1 MTVRKRLR
9 KSNLHMFLIPMLT
22 AAMLL
27 LLGGGIAIYIL
38 ETNYLPKI
46 GLNLREMHLMLEQYE
61 GPLQSF
67 ETFVWIYVGAVGMAL
82 ILTILFTNVYLTREL
97 FSHISKPLDILVEG
111 VERIRSGDL
120 DHPICYSEPDEFKAV
135 CDAVDMM
142 AAKLKASLEA
152 EQRRQQSSKELIAGM
167 SHDLKSPLTS
177 IRAYTEALL
186 EGVADTP
193 EAQKKYLGTIYTKE
207 SEMEHMVARL
217 LEFSKLELSEYP
229 TKSESFE
236 LRDDLERIVFDMC
249 GCAEQGHDIVTCYR
263 NSKNYGDNWISAGI
277 GLWFLRESRYLN
289 GARAA
294 VGSSCAVSGTGF
306 LFTRRILERCGG
318 WRFFLLTEDIEFTID
333 NVTGGVKIGYCPDAV
348 TYDEQPV
355 TFKQSWRQRMRW
367 SRGYMQVF
375 ARYGGKLLRGML
387 HGSFSCYDMAM
398 SIMPAAILTGLS
410 IVVNIGAAIANLVGG
425 GDWAALGTAVWQ
437 TFVGLY
443 FTLFAVGTI
452 TTLTEWKNIRCS
464 AAKKVLYSFTFP
476 LFMLTFVPICIAA
489 IFKNPGWQPI
499 VHTRTLEGE
508 LPQDMKK
515 AQKISA

>member
-229 TKSESFE
+229 TKAESFE
-236 LRDDLERIVFDMC
+236 LKSELEHIVSDMSPEAEIDLSGVTEAQVTADREQLRRV
-249 GCAEQGHDIVTCYR
+249 AENIIG
-263 NSKNYGDNWISAGI
+263 NS
-277 GLWFLRESRYLN
+277 
-289 GARAA
+289 
-294 VGSSCAVSGTGF
+294 
-306 LFTRRILERCGG
+306 
-318 WRFFLLTEDIEFTID
+318 
-333 NVTGGVKIGYCPDAV
+333 VKYCPERARIDISSQCADGFV
-348 TYDEQPV
+348 RIKFSDNGPGVPDEALPKL
-355 TFKQSWRQRMRW
+355 FDLFYRADP
-367 SRGYMQVF
+367 
-375 ARYGGKLLRGML
+375 ARVAP
-387 HGSFSCYDMAM
+387 GSGSG
-398 SIMPAAILTGLS
+398 LGLS
-410 IVVNIGAAIANLVGG
+410 IVKRSVEQMGGHAFAEKGENGGLCIVIDLPGSNANG
-425 GDWAALGTAVWQ
+425 
-437 TFVGLY
+437 
-443 FTLFAVGTI
+443 
-452 TTLTEWKNIRCS
+452 
-464 AAKKVLYSFTFP
+464 
-476 LFMLTFVPICIAA
+476 
-489 IFKNPGWQPI
+489 
-499 VHTRTLEGE
+499 
-508 LPQDMKK
+508 
-515 AQKISA
+515 

>member
-1 MTVRKRLR
+1 MTVRKRLG

-27 LLGGGIAIYIL
+27 LLGLGIALFIL

-46 GLNLREMHLMLEQYE
+46 GLNLRDMHLMLEQYE

-82 ILTILFTNVYLTREL
+82 ILTILFTNLYLTRQL

-120 DHPICYSEPDEFKAV
+120 DHPICYSEPDEFKAA

-186 EGVADTP
+186 EGVAGTP

-229 TKSESFE
+229 VRVESFE
-236 LRDDLERIVFDMC
+236 LKSELERIVSDMSPE
-249 GCAEQGHDIVTCYR
+249 AEIDLSGVSDTQVAAD
-263 NSKNYGDNWISAGI
+263 
-277 GLWFLRESRYLN
+277 REQL
-289 GARAA
+289 
-294 VGSSCAVSGTGF
+294 
-306 LFTRRILERCGG
+306 RRIAENIIG
-318 WRFFLLTEDIEFTID
+318 
-333 NVTGGVKIGYCPDAV
+333 NSVKYCPEGVRVNISSQYADGFV
-348 TYDEQPV
+348 RIKFSDNGPGVPDEALPRL
-355 TFKQSWRQRMRW
+355 FDLFYRADP
-367 SRGYMQVF
+367 
-375 ARYGGKLLRGML
+375 ARVAP
-387 HGSFSCYDMAM
+387 GSGSG
-398 SIMPAAILTGLS
+398 LGLS
-410 IVVNIGAAIANLVGG
+410 IVRRSVEQMGG
-425 GDWAALGTAVWQ
+425 HAFAEKGKNG
-437 TFVGLY
+437 GL
-443 FTLFAVGTI
+443 
-452 TTLTEWKNIRCS
+452 
-464 AAKKVLYSFTFP
+464 
-476 LFMLTFVPICIAA
+476 CIV
-489 IFKNPGWQPI
+489 IDLPG
-499 VHTRTLEGE
+499 GNA
-508 LPQDMKK
+508 DG
-515 AQKISA
+515 

>member
-120 DHPICYSEPDEFKAV
+120 DHPICYSEPDEFKAA

-229 TKSESFE
+229 TKAESFE
-236 LRDDLERIVFDMC
+236 LKSELEHIVSAMSPEAEIDLSGVTEAQVTADREQLRRV
-249 GCAEQGHDIVTCYR
+249 AENIIG
-263 NSKNYGDNWISAGI
+263 NSVKYCP
-277 GLWFLRESRYLN
+277 E
-289 GARAA
+289 GARIDI
-294 VGSSCAVSGTGF
+294 SSQCADGFCESSFPTTGREF
-306 LFTRRILERCGG
+306 PTRRS
-318 WRFFLLTEDIEFTID
+318 
-333 NVTGGVKIGYCPDAV
+333 P
-348 TYDEQPV
+348 
-355 TFKQSWRQRMRW
+355 
-367 SRGYMQVF
+367 
-375 ARYGGKLLRGML
+375 
-387 HGSFSCYDMAM
+387 SFSIFSTAQTPRA
-398 SIMPAAILTGLS
+398 SRPARARGS
-410 IVVNIGAAIANLVGG
+410 G
-425 GDWAALGTAVWQ
+425 
-437 TFVGLY
+437 
-443 FTLFAVGTI
+443 
-452 TTLTEWKNIRCS
+452 
-464 AAKKVLYSFTFP
+464 FP
-476 LFMLTFVPICIAA
+476 
-489 IFKNPGWQPI
+489 
-499 VHTRTLEGE
+499 
-508 LPQDMKK
+508 
-515 AQKISA
+515 S

>member
-120 DHPICYSEPDEFKAV
+120 DHPICYSEPDEFKAA

-152 EQRRQQSSKELIAGM
+152 EQRRQQSSKELIASM

-229 TKSESFE
+229 TKAESFE
-236 LRDDLERIVFDMC
+236 LKSELEHIVSDMSPEAEIDLSGVTEAQVTADREQLRRV
-249 GCAEQGHDIVTCYR
+249 AENIIG
-263 NSKNYGDNWISAGI
+263 NS
-277 GLWFLRESRYLN
+277 
-289 GARAA
+289 
-294 VGSSCAVSGTGF
+294 
-306 LFTRRILERCGG
+306 
-318 WRFFLLTEDIEFTID
+318 
-333 NVTGGVKIGYCPDAV
+333 VKYCPERARIDISSQCADGFV
-348 TYDEQPV
+348 RIKFSDNGPGVPDEALPKL
-355 TFKQSWRQRMRW
+355 FDLFYRADP
-367 SRGYMQVF
+367 
-375 ARYGGKLLRGML
+375 ARVAP
-387 HGSFSCYDMAM
+387 GSGSG
-398 SIMPAAILTGLS
+398 LGLS
-410 IVVNIGAAIANLVGG
+410 IVKRSVEQMGGHAFAEKGENGGLCIVIDLPGSNANG
-425 GDWAALGTAVWQ
+425 
-437 TFVGLY
+437 
-443 FTLFAVGTI
+443 
-452 TTLTEWKNIRCS
+452 
-464 AAKKVLYSFTFP
+464 
-476 LFMLTFVPICIAA
+476 
-489 IFKNPGWQPI
+489 
-499 VHTRTLEGE
+499 
-508 LPQDMKK
+508 
-515 AQKISA
+515 

>member
-22 AAMLL
+22 AALLL

-120 DHPICYSEPDEFKAV
+120 DHPICYSEPDEFKAA

-229 TKSESFE
+229 TKAESFE
-236 LRDDLERIVFDMC
+236 LRDELERIVSDMSPE
-249 GCAEQGHDIVTCYR
+249 AEINLSGVTEAQVTADR
-263 NSKNYGDNWISAGI
+263 EQLRRVAENIIGNSVKYCP
-277 GLWFLRESRYLN
+277 E
-289 GARAA
+289 GARIDISSQCADGFVRIKFSDNGPGVPDEA
-294 VGSSCAVSGTGF
+294 LPKLFDLFYRADPARVAPGSGSG
-306 LFTRRILERCGG
+306 L
-318 WRFFLLTEDIEFTID
+318 
-333 NVTGGVKIGYCPDAV
+333 
-348 TYDEQPV
+348 
-355 TFKQSWRQRMRW
+355 
-367 SRGYMQVF
+367 
-375 ARYGGKLLRGML
+375 
-387 HGSFSCYDMAM
+387 
-398 SIMPAAILTGLS
+398 GLS
-410 IVVNIGAAIANLVGG
+410 IVKRSVEQMGGHAFAEKSVNGGLCIVIDLPGGNANG
-425 GDWAALGTAVWQ
+425 
-437 TFVGLY
+437 
-443 FTLFAVGTI
+443 
-452 TTLTEWKNIRCS
+452 
-464 AAKKVLYSFTFP
+464 
-476 LFMLTFVPICIAA
+476 
-489 IFKNPGWQPI
+489 
-499 VHTRTLEGE
+499 
-508 LPQDMKK
+508 
-515 AQKISA
+515 